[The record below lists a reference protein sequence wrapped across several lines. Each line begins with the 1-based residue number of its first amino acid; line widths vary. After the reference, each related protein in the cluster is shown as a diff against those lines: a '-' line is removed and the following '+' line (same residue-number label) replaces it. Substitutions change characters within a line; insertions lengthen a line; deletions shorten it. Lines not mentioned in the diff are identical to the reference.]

1 MFKALLASLIVFSFS
16 ATHSKDTAAQ
26 KTAPAFS
33 FYKESDFS
41 KLKEFKPC
49 YEWSA
54 IRADKN

>member
-26 KTAPAFS
+26 KTAP
-33 FYKESDFS
+33 
-41 KLKEFKPC
+41 C